1 MKTWREL
8 NNSPENSSPGAF
20 GGFGAGSSSSKF
32 DFFNSAGGM
41 FGGGTGS
48 TQEETGNGSGGKY
61 NFYCFESLPQKR
73 WFQRPLFSF
82 QLTKII
88 KPEVVSLHS
97 ISLDWILSVS
107 LLGVTIW
114 VVLALISKFQKKIV
128 LPTKIGRDQCEISYC
143 NLIAKFKICKNF
155 LSFS

>member
-1 MKTWREL
+1 MLVYSEVHSRFVFGKFVKTCREL

-61 NFYCFESLPQKR
+61 KFL
-73 WFQRPLFSF
+73 LF
-82 QLTKII
+82 
-88 KPEVVSLHS
+88 
-97 ISLDWILSVS
+97 
-107 LLGVTIW
+107 
-114 VVLALISKFQKKIV
+114 
-128 LPTKIGRDQCEISYC
+128 
-143 NLIAKFKICKNF
+143 
-155 LSFS
+155 